1 MEKVPLLEYAR
12 KNGQHRTAK
21 DLKISQGAVSKA
33 ISAGRNIFV
42 YQKNGKLFA
51 EEIRAFPVARHDGRK
66 LAE

>member
-33 ISAGRNIFV
+33 INSGRNICRG
-42 YQKNGKLFA
+42 NPG
-51 EEIRAFPVARHDGRK
+51 IPCGTP
-66 LAE
+66 